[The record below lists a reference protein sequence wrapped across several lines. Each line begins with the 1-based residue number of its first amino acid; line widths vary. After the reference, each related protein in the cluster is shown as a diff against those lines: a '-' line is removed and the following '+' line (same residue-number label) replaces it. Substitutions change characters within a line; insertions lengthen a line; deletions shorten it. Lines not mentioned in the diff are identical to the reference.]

1 MGIHG
6 HSQPLAL
13 LLRLLLLTLQEGT
26 CHIPGVPLEAGLGL
40 SGDLDP
46 GAAAALGRVQRE
58 LSLSGAVLL
67 LMTVTEK
74 SGIGKHTAKHGAS
87 SYDVLPRSWVTKDD
101 MSI

>member
-1 MGIHG
+1 MGING
-6 HSQPLAL
+6 HVQPLAL

-46 GAAAALGRVQRE
+46 GAAAAALGRVQRE
-58 LSLSGAVLL
+58 FSLSGAVLL

-74 SGIGKHTAKHGAS
+74 SGNGKHTAKHGAHI
-87 SYDVLPRSWVTKDD
+87 YEVLH
-101 MSI
+101 